1 MLKPLAMLYLVIVFV
16 YCKESIVYCIYIG
29 LQRMKSDSAEVR
41 SLVQAIAMK
50 LVLLEVE
57 MDSKGIGSA
66 LYGLL

>member
-1 MLKPLAMLYLVIVFV
+1 MFFNLF
-16 YCKESIVYCIYIG
+16 ETG

-50 LVLLEVE
+50 LVIIEVE

-66 LYGLL
+66 LYGMTFLIH